1 MNVLLVVKDQHLI
14 AQIVMFA
21 KKNLIPLTQI
31 QKIVFLNVIIINI
44 NTWIIN
50 IVQEKKN
57 VLR

>member
-14 AQIVMFA
+14 AQIEMFA